1 MKKVLKKWG
10 LNMKDYFTNNE
21 IDDLLFTSYLIERNT
36 ELVDEWGAR
45 GNLTK
50 EEAKSIYKALLL
62 NQEIEK
68 KNLKIQK
75 ITNKAYMIE
84 LIEIPT
90 ELKNQ
95 IKEDVASV
103 GCTVYKTKD
112 TLEELKRRQENRE
125 LVQALQERKAQGE
138 AI

>member
-1 MKKVLKKWG
+1 MKIKRV
-10 LNMKDYFTNNE
+10 
-21 IDDLLFTSYLIERNT
+21 ITSIERY
-36 ELVDEWGAR
+36 
-45 GNLTK
+45 LTK
-50 EEAKSIYKALLL
+50 EEAKGIYNALLL
-62 NQEIEK
+62 NRELEK
-68 KNLKIQK
+68 ENLKIHK
-75 ITNKAYMIE
+75 ITNQAYMIE
-84 LIEIPT
+84 LKDIET

-112 TLEELKRRQENRE
+112 TLKELKRRQENRE